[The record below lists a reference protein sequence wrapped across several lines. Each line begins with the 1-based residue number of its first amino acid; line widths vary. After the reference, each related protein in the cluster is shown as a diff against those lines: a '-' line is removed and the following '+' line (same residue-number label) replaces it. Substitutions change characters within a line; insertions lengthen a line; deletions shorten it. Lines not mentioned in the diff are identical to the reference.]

1 MLTSVRLDKE
11 TESLLLR
18 TAEALNT
25 TKTEVLKASI
35 RDYCKKILQE
45 RSQKPYDLISDLIG
59 KESSGQ
65 GNLAIDSEEIFKG
78 GNYHEQ

>member
-1 MLTSVRLDKE
+1 MLTSVRLEKE

-18 TAEALNT
+18 TAETLNT

-35 RDYCKKILQE
+35 RDYCKRTLQK

-65 GNLAIDSEEIFKG
+65 GNLAIESEEILRKAFRRKR
-78 GNYHEQ
+78 